1 MRPRDG
7 SEPRATAARVL
18 AAAVA
23 DGRSLSASLPGH
35 LATLPDPKDRALAQA
50 ICYGVLRW
58 LPRLDFWLHRL
69 LTRPM
74 ERQDPIVLA
83 LLLAGLYQV
92 LRADRWRTPRNGID
106 DTILAA

>member
-1 MRPRDG
+1 M
-7 SEPRATAARVL
+7 
-18 AAAVA
+18 A

-35 LATLPDPKDRALAQA
+35 LATLSDPKDRALAQE

-58 LPRLDFWLHRL
+58 LPRLDFWLRRL

-83 LLLAGLYQV
+83 LMLAGLYQAGW
-92 LRADRWRTPRNGID
+92 LRVPPH
-106 DTILAA
+106 AAVAATAEACRRLKNPWA